1 MESIITATTVQSL
14 IPQKAPFVM
23 VDALYVFEENTLTA
37 GLTVSEDNIFTTGG
51 QFTEPGI
58 VEHMAQSVALYT
70 GYQYHLKNEQAPTGY
85 IGSIKEVSITRL
97 PEIGEKLIT
106 SVSVLQEFMGITLVD
121 IVTSVNDEQIA
132 KSQMKTVLAK

>member
-1 MESIITATTVQSL
+1 MESIISKDTVQTL

-23 VDALYVFEENTLTA
+23 VDALYKFEENAITA
-37 GLTVSEDNIFTTGG
+37 GLTVSEDNIFTNEGK
-51 QFTEPGI
+51 FTEPGV

-70 GYQYHLKNEQAPTGY
+70 GYQFHLKQEHAPTGY

-97 PEIGEKLIT
+97 PETGEKLVT
-106 SVSVLQEFMGITLVD
+106 SVTVLQEFMGITLVD
-121 IVTSVNDEQIA
+121 IVTSINGEQIA

>member
-1 MESIITATTVQSL
+1 MESMISTETVQAL

-23 VDALYVFEENTLTA
+23 VDALYTFGENALTA
-37 GLTVSEDNIFTTGG
+37 GLTVTEGNIFTNEGK
-51 QFTEPGI
+51 FTEPGI

-70 GYQYHLKNEQAPTGY
+70 GYQYYLKQEQAPTGY

-97 PEIGEKLIT
+97 PENGEKLVT

-121 IVTSVNDEQIA
+121 IVTSINNEPIA